1 MSVHVAPALSPAAA
15 TPQPQLPKRP
25 ASDMNGTGVL
35 DAQSSFNHAPAH
47 SCDPLALVR
56 QYQGQ
61 PPSAT
66 LHIHSNHFRFDHQD
80 GVFLLSSPMRFFLDF
95 VRDGIIP
102 VDLLD
107 VFYEAN
113 APFYQGGLIIEI
125 HDHRLIDRR
134 GRKPELPIDDP
145 HATSALVLFEG
156 GSPDLTGVK
165 PLPSHGSVPKPLPTT
180 QPRIVRKVLFPS
192 QSTVWADFCL
202 LNQTLPR
209 TMTEEQVLELES
221 KVLLAT
227 EEPLCLDPS
236 FQVSRVSNA
245 IEHASYQGLPPRK
258 RRKFN
263 STELEAEEAA
273 RKENEN
279 LMLTMDDRHHRDFQ
293 PSFNRLLFIQEWRRL
308 RLVDQAKPTAM
319 ENLFQKVPEQPASL
333 PLVKKSKSKKARSA
347 TPDAVARPT
356 PPLVATQNPVY
367 QPIRTL
373 RFECDTAGKK
383 TYSGLYVYRNPTAQ
397 QFKCLLRWGSVP
409 DTSINGD
416 SLEFVLENQ
425 QVLDTYLANFKSFY
439 GAQNRLVS
447 DSKEAAEDSQQP
459 STTVSPAVSRPPSQP
474 PVTPVAPKVEPIK
487 TLPAKARSPSATPK
501 TAPKALAATS
511 PDAANKKAS
520 PRRSKKSKK
529 ATAAAAVRTQSTEP
543 SPLLAAKPAL
553 PPLAQAPSQP
563 SKSSLTQPAG
573 GKPQPATGSSAKPST
588 KPKSKSKASKK
599 GSKVQGADTKVA
611 ASDAT
616 TTKVPAT
623 PNPPVAAVPAP
634 FTPQALGVLAGPT
647 EAQVTGSA
655 SNTSAL
661 FALPTSVVSMPMGM
675 PAMTRSSSVASNPI
689 SSPHL
694 LSPRLP
700 IQPSPMP
707 SPSVANALA
716 RKLNPSLLGSPS
728 PRLVTD
734 QATFSGDAVVPPAAP
749 TSGGGETAPAA
760 ALAPN
765 PLAQPVGGG
774 NMPNLAAL
782 SQVNPNQLQ
791 AFLLSHPLYNTL
803 VAANRQLRS
812 RPLLQQFMVLQAA
825 QNQQQQMLLRQQQQ
839 QQAGQAMAARS
850 MPTSVMPTQPIAA
863 PDLKMSGAGSV
874 YPKAPAALSPMTPQ
888 QPTGVAG
895 PNANPATAAV
905 SQAQIDQ
912 HIQSFINRGIKLDEV
927 AAQVLRGQGK
937 DPQAI
942 PKAQLEEIGRFIIRQ
957 HFIMTV
963 QNRAAAG
970 SAGPMGG
977 LGSPNMGSTSGLA
990 AGIATA
996 QSKMA
1001 ASAAPMASAVGSGIA
1016 SSSVPGGQAFSGV
1029 MSGAQAFAMSK
1040 GTTPSTP
1047 QLTTSR
1053 RNTPVPD
1060 DTGGKPGRSMA
1071 NQPVQGMA
1079 SPSLLMSPRAINRSA
1094 TSTPVPN
1101 KPTPPMP
1108 NPSQGFAAGGSNSGG
1123 APMMAATNQAA
1134 ALNQILLSNPN
1145 VRHMLSQVPPQLH
1158 GALLEQLLSRNPGL
1172 ANMYNIQ
1179 QQQQQQQQHHQQQ
1192 QRPPGTPMMNAHA
1205 PNANMMAAARNNAL
1219 AQQLQNQAANQFRGM
1234 PVNAG
1239 GLSLNPSQLA
1249 ALRASLNRGGPM
1261 MNPNASGVNM
1271 AGFNHQLAMA
1281 AAAAGL
1287 GGQGVGNVGI
1297 RPNLATPSG
1306 GHDPSGGV
1314 NASAAAMAT
1323 AAGGLGGT
1331 GGGNMPFNLNPG
1343 AMNMRPTGNMQP
1355 QPSQQ
1360 PGMMN
1365 MSMAGGIP
1373 PQFMVGPGNKIV
1385 PNTSN
1390 PGGGNQGRKG

>member
-1 MSVHVAPALSPAAA
+1 MSVHVAPVLSPAAA
-15 TPQPQLPKRP
+15 APQPQLSKRP
-25 ASDMNGTGVL
+25 ASDMDGANVV
-35 DAQSSFNHAPAH
+35 DARPSYDSVPAK
-47 SCDPLALVR
+47 SRDPLALVR
-56 QYQGQ
+56 QYQSQ

-125 HDHRLIDRR
+125 HDHRPIDRR
-134 GRKPELPIDDP
+134 GRKPELPIDDS
-145 HATSALVLFEG
+145 HATSALVLSEG
-156 GSPDLTGVK
+156 GSPDLTDVK

-180 QPRIVRKVLFPS
+180 QPRIVRKVLTPS
-192 QSTVWADFCL
+192 QSTMWADFCL
-202 LNQTLPR
+202 LNQTLPCSLS
-209 TMTEEQVLELES
+209 EEQALELEGR
-221 KVLLAT
+221 VLLAT

-245 IEHASYQGLPPRK
+245 IEHASYQGQPPRK

-308 RLVDQAKPTAM
+308 RLIDQAKPTAM
-319 ENLFQKVPEQPASL
+319 EKLPEQPASL
-333 PLVKKSKSKKARSA
+333 PPVKKSKSKKARSA
-347 TPDAVARPT
+347 TPDGAARPT
-356 PPLVATQNPVY
+356 PPLVVTQNLVY

-383 TYSGLYVYRNPTAQ
+383 TYSGLYVYRNPVTQ

-447 DSKEAAEDSQQP
+447 DSKAATEDAQES
-459 STTVSPAVSRPPSQP
+459 STTASPAVSRPPSQP
-474 PVTPVAPKVEPIK
+474 PMAPVASAVEPAK
-487 TLPAKARSPSATPK
+487 VLPANARSPSATPK
-501 TAPKALAATS
+501 NASKILAATS
-511 PDAANKKAS
+511 PDATNKKAS

-529 ATAAAAVRTQSTEP
+529 ATAIAAAATALAQSTEP

-553 PPLAQAPSQP
+553 PPLVQAPSQP
-563 SKSSLTQPAG
+563 EAPSANKPAG
-573 GKPQPATGSSAKPST
+573 GKLQPAKPPT

-599 GSKVQGADTKVA
+599 GAKTHGTDTKAA
-611 ASDAT
+611 ASDAAAAKSAAIT
-616 TTKVPAT
+616 
-623 PNPPVAAVPAP
+623 NPPVTGVPALPTAQASDAPAGPTSALVSGPASNANAP
-634 FTPQALGVLAGPT
+634 FTFSSSL
-647 EAQVTGSA
+647 
-655 SNTSAL
+655 
-661 FALPTSVVSMPMGM
+661 VSMAM
-675 PAMTRSSSVASNPI
+675 PAMARSSSVASNPM
-689 SSPHL
+689 SSPQL

-716 RKLNPSLLGSPS
+716 RKLNPNLLGSPS
-728 PRLVTD
+728 PRIATD
-734 QATFSGDAVVPPAAP
+734 QATFSGDAAAP
-749 TSGGGETAPAA
+749 PVAPASGGGEAVPIAS
-760 ALAPN
+760 LASN
-765 PLAQPVGGG
+765 PLAQTLGGG
-774 NMPNLAAL
+774 NMPNVAAL

-839 QQAGQAMAARS
+839 QQAGQVI
-850 MPTSVMPTQPIAA
+850 PTSVMPTQPIAA
-863 PDLKMSGAGSV
+863 PDAKMPGAGSV
-874 YPKAPAALSPMTPQ
+874 HPNAPAAQLSLAAQ

-895 PNANPATAAV
+895 PNTNPTAAAV

-912 HIQSFINRGIKLDEV
+912 HIQTFINRGIKLDEV

-942 PKAQLEEIGRFIIRQ
+942 PKAQLEEIGKFIIRQ

-970 SAGPMGG
+970 SSGAMGG
-977 LGSPNMGSTSGLA
+977 LGSPSLGPTSGLA
-990 AGIATA
+990 AGIAAA

-1001 ASAAPMASAVGSGIA
+1001 ASVAPMVSAAGSGVA
-1016 SSSVPGGQAFSGV
+1016 SLSIPGGQAFSGAV
-1029 MSGAQAFAMSK
+1029 SGAQPFAMSK
-1040 GTTPSTP
+1040 GATPSTP

-1060 DTGGKPGRSMA
+1060 DAGGKSGRSMA
-1071 NQPVQGMA
+1071 ASQPVQGMA

-1094 TSTPVPN
+1094 TNTPVPN
-1101 KPTPPMP
+1101 KPTPPI
-1108 NPSQGFAAGGSNSGG
+1108 PSPTQGFATGVGNGGG
-1123 APMMAATNQAA
+1123 APMAATNQSA

-1158 GALLEQLLSRNPGL
+1158 GALLEQLLSRNPAL
-1172 ANMYNIQ
+1172 ANMYNLQ
-1179 QQQQQQQQHHQQQ
+1179 QQQQQQQQQPQQ
-1192 QRPPGTPMMNAHA
+1192 QRPPGTPMMNPHA
-1205 PNANMMAAARNNAL
+1205 PNANMVAAARNNAL
-1219 AQQLQNQAANQFRGM
+1219 AQQLQSQAANQFRGM
-1234 PVNAG
+1234 PVNTG

-1287 GGQGVGNVGI
+1287 GGQGIGNMGI
-1297 RPNLATPSG
+1297 RPNQAAPGG
-1306 GHDPSGGV
+1306 GHD
-1314 NASAAAMAT
+1314 AS
-1323 AAGGLGGT
+1323 
-1331 GGGNMPFNLNPG
+1331 GGGNMSFNLNPG
-1343 AMNMRPTGNMQP
+1343 TMNMRPTSNMQS

-1360 PGMMN
+1360 AGMMN

-1390 PGGGNQGRKG
+1390 PGGSNQGRKG